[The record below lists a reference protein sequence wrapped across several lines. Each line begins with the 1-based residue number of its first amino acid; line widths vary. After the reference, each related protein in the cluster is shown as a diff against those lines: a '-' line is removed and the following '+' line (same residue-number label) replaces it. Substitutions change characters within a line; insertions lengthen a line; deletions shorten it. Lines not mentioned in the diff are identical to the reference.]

1 MARILA
7 LETSSHICS
16 VAIGDAGQV
25 IAGTLLEDNRD
36 KTHAALLGV
45 FIKKALD
52 VAGFKANQLDA
63 IAVSKGPGSY
73 TGLRIGVSTA
83 KGLAYSAGIPLI
95 AVDTL
100 QSLAANIS
108 TQILANGYTLPNRI
122 TISSDTWLCPMFDAR
137 RMEVYCAFYNL
148 FYEVQIPVAAQ
159 IITATSFD
167 EILSHRQVLFFG
179 DGSTKCKELIAHPN
193 ALYIDNINPSAMF
206 MLELADKAFSN
217 KQFEDV
223 AYFEPFYLKDFVA
236 TVPKRKVF

>member
-100 QSLAANIS
+100 QSLAASVSAKI
-108 TQILANGYTLPNRI
+108 PNNL
-122 TISSDTWLCPMFDAR
+122 TINSDTWLCPMFDAR

-236 TVPKRKVF
+236 TIPKRKVF

>member
-100 QSLAANIS
+100 QSLAASVSAKI
-108 TQILANGYTLPNRI
+108 PNNL
-122 TISSDTWLCPMFDAR
+122 TINSDTWLCPMFDAR